1 MGLSVTKINMLDFST
16 IDLTPYYMVI
26 VANDQDLGF
35 YEDYNT
41 VKSKLAEYVE
51 KGGILLMGACDSG
64 WSKGTLTSG
73 LPGKYSWHPLIMT
86 IITI

>member
-1 MGLSVTKINMLDFST
+1 
-16 IDLTPYYMVI
+16 MVI

-64 WSKGTLTSG
+64 WSKVR
-73 LPGKYSWHPLIMT
+73 
-86 IITI
+86 